1 MAKHRS
7 IELNWGD
14 SKPIVLELSGK
25 TIVADCR
32 APQGFFGVA
41 ARDRIVA
48 ALESAAH
55 GPPLSRHVVPGDRVV
70 IAIAGDLPQEAFVRE
85 AMIQTLTSA
94 GVSMDDTVFVRSQ
107 SEIKGTETPD
117 ASQESASKKAQFDS
131 MAKVRQ
137 IKQLLDDVAGEMSGM
152 EENSREEISGCLLDI
167 QRTINHMI

>member
-7 IELNWGD
+7 IELNRGD

-32 APQGFFGVA
+32 APQGLSGVA

-117 ASQESASKKAQFDS
+117 ASQESASPKASGKIKPSGKQQPEFGEQDVS
-131 MAKVRQ
+131 AKSQQAVLGNTS
-137 IKQLLDDVAGEMSGM
+137 IA
-152 EENSREEISGCLLDI
+152 RESSTMRLYGG
-167 QRTINHMI
+167 